1 MNNDKS
7 SMAYVSSITTNEQA
21 VRCMQGIISN
31 VEKVIVG
38 KKYEISLVM
47 ATLACRGHV
56 LIEDV
61 PGVGKTSMVAA
72 LAKSVNGSFKRI
84 QFTPDIMPSDI
95 TGYSAYSPKTG
106 EFEYRPG
113 AVMSQFVLADEIN
126 RTSPKTQSSL
136 LEVMEENTVTV
147 DGTTY
152 EVPAPFIVLATQNPV
167 EYLGTYALPE
177 AQLDRFF
184 MKITLGYPDEREES
198 RMLDRFK
205 GRSPMDELQPVAE
218 GDDILKIQGLAEMVH
233 ADQSINNFIITLARF
248 TREMEDVAL
257 GASPRASLCLFKA
270 AQAWALYN
278 TRDYVIPDDV
288 IEMAPHVLSHRILM
302 KQEANIKK
310 IRVNDVIN
318 AAIERATKGVV
329 PA

>member
-1 MNNDKS
+1 MDEHKITNN
-7 SMAYVSSITTNEQA
+7 AQA
-21 VRCMQGIISN
+21 VRTMQAIISN

-38 KKYEISLVM
+38 KRYAVSLVM

-61 PGVGKTSMVAA
+61 PGVGKTSLVAA
-72 LAKSVNGSFKRI
+72 LARSVSGSFKRI

-95 TGYSAYSPKTG
+95 TGYSAFSPKTG
-106 EFEYRPG
+106 EFEYRAG

-147 DGTTY
+147 DGQTY
-152 EVPAPFIVLATQNPV
+152 DVPKPFIVLATQNPV

-184 MKITLGYPDEREES
+184 MKITLGYPDDKEES
-198 RMLDRFK
+198 KMLDRFK
-205 GRSPMDELQPVAE
+205 GRNPLAALQAVAE
-218 GDDILKIQGLAEMVH
+218 GEDIIRIQELVEEIHV
-233 ADQSINNFIITLARF
+233 DESINNFIVNIARY
-248 TREMEDVAL
+248 TRAQEDVQL
-257 GASPRASLCLFKA
+257 GASPRASLCLYKA

-278 TRDYVIPDDV
+278 GREYVIPDDV
-288 IEMAPHVLSHRILM
+288 IQMAPHVLEHRILM
-302 KQEANIKK
+302 KQEAAIKK
-310 IRVNDVIN
+310 IRVPDII
-318 AAIERATKGVV
+318 AGALKEATGAVL
-329 PA
+329 

>member
-1 MNNDKS
+1 
-7 SMAYVSSITTNEQA
+7 
-21 VRCMQGIISN
+21 
-31 VEKVIVG
+31 
-38 KKYEISLVM
+38 M

-61 PGVGKTSMVAA
+61 PGVGKTSLVGA

-95 TGYSAYSPKTG
+95 TGYSAFSPKTG
-106 EFEYRPG
+106 EFEYRAG

-147 DGTTY
+147 DGQTY
-152 EVPAPFIVLATQNPV
+152 NVPSPFIVLATQNPV

-184 MKITLGYPDEREES
+184 MKISLGYPADKEEAK
-198 RMLDRFK
+198 MLDRFK
-205 GRSPMDELQPVAE
+205 GRSPLAALTPVAE
-218 GDDILKIQGLAEMVH
+218 GDDIIAIQKLVEEIHVEA
-233 ADQSINNFIITLARF
+233 SINEFIVSIARF
-248 TREMEDVAL
+248 TRQQEDVQL
-257 GASPRASLCLFKA
+257 GASPRASLCLYKA

-278 TRDYVIPDDV
+278 GRDYVIPDDV
-288 IEMAPHVLSHRILM
+288 VQKALHVLEHRILM
-302 KQEANIKK
+302 KQEAAIKK
-310 IRVNDVIN
+310 VRVQDIIGS
-318 AAIERATKGVV
+318 ALKEATKAVL
-329 PA
+329 